1 MHELLKIVF
10 TSCDIHIT
18 RVPRAD
24 QTKCD
29 WRLTEHSINLKYKL
43 NCISSI

>member
-24 QTKCD
+24 QTLMWLKID
-29 WRLTEHSINLKYKL
+29 WTL
-43 NCISSI
+43 NKP